1 MTDPID
7 PADYASSAPDS
18 LDIWLIRVLQT
29 LLTERSVT
37 QAALRLGQ
45 TQPAISTA
53 LRRLRELLH
62 DPILVR
68 GKQGMV
74 PTEYGASLLPAV
86 QRTLRE
92 VEFVATP
99 HGAFDPTTSRRTFR
113 IAAPDYLND
122 FFMPTLIRA
131 FRVAAPNA
139 RLEIE
144 SLTPT
149 LDHERALDEGDLDLV
164 IGNWENPEPRF
175 ARRDL
180 FTDSFVCLMRRGHP
194 ATHCHDHSVLRACA
208 ASAAAIR
215 PDLHRHATLRA
226 ALRRAVAAGGHGVTD
241 RVSAYRE
248 LSDLL
253 ARGQPPYRPGLV
265 AGADGRCLPGVDR
278 AVRRRRKP
286 VRVSRSTTA
295 CGPDANS
302 SPAPQ
307 NPANPSPTSPFAI
320 LRVLKKRPA
329 GHVRAQPMGQSRFF
343 SDINPALTPMST
355 EAPLSRRADLAIT
368 GRIVSVVT
376 FTFICYLTIGVPL
389 AVLPGFVHTDLGYG
403 SVMAGVAI
411 SVQYF
416 ATLASRPLAGR
427 TADTI
432 GPKRTVLHGLTAC
445 GASGVLL
452 LGAALAQQW
461 HGVSLALLIIGRLV
475 LGFGESW
482 VGTAAIT
489 WGIGRVGTGSS
500 GRVISWN
507 GIATYGALAIGAP
520 LGVAME
526 RSLGFA
532 SLGVFVIA
540 LGGLGY
546 WLATRM
552 AAVPIVHGERMS
564 YRSVFFR
571 VLPHGMGLALGS
583 AGFGSIATFIT
594 LFYAAHNWPDAAL
607 SLTVFGTMF
616 VGSRLLFANTIKVFG
631 GFRVAI
637 VSFGFECVGLL
648 MLWLAADP
656 AFALAGAALTGFGF
670 ALIFPALGVE
680 AVGLVPPAS
689 RGAALSAYSVF
700 LDLSL
705 GVTGPLAGYVAGEF
719 GFSSV
724 YLFAAVASA
733 AGVALTV
740 AMYMRTGRG
749 VGGAATA

>member
-1 MTDPID
+1 
-7 PADYASSAPDS
+7 
-18 LDIWLIRVLQT
+18 
-29 LLTERSVT
+29 
-37 QAALRLGQ
+37 
-45 TQPAISTA
+45 
-53 LRRLRELLH
+53 
-62 DPILVR
+62 
-68 GKQGMV
+68 
-74 PTEYGASLLPAV
+74 
-86 QRTLRE
+86 
-92 VEFVATP
+92 
-99 HGAFDPTTSRRTFR
+99 
-113 IAAPDYLND
+113 
-122 FFMPTLIRA
+122 
-131 FRVAAPNA
+131 
-139 RLEIE
+139 
-144 SLTPT
+144 
-149 LDHERALDEGDLDLV
+149 
-164 IGNWENPEPRF
+164 
-175 ARRDL
+175 
-180 FTDSFVCLMRRGHP
+180 
-194 ATHCHDHSVLRACA
+194 
-208 ASAAAIR
+208 
-215 PDLHRHATLRA
+215 
-226 ALRRAVAAGGHGVTD
+226 
-241 RVSAYRE
+241 
-248 LSDLL
+248 
-253 ARGQPPYRPGLV
+253 
-265 AGADGRCLPGVDR
+265 
-278 AVRRRRKP
+278 
-286 VRVSRSTTA
+286 
-295 CGPDANS
+295 
-302 SPAPQ
+302 
-307 NPANPSPTSPFAI
+307 
-320 LRVLKKRPA
+320 
-329 GHVRAQPMGQSRFF
+329 MGQSRFF

-432 GPKRTVLHGLTAC
+432 GPKQTVLYGLTAC
-445 GASGVLL
+445 AISGVLL
-452 LGAALAQQW
+452 LSAALASQW
-461 HGVSLALLIIGRLV
+461 HSVSLGLLIVGRLV

-482 VGTAAIT
+482 VGTGAIT
-489 WGIGRVGTGSS
+489 WGIGRVGAAGS

-532 SLGVFVIA
+532 SLGVLVIA

-637 VSFGFECVGLL
+637 VSFAFECVGLL

-705 GVTGPLAGYVAGEF
+705 GVTGPLAGYIAGEF

-740 AMYMRTGRG
+740 ALYLRTGRG
-749 VGGAATA
+749 LGGAATA